1 MQLRRAI
8 LFVKDMPRMTAFY
21 RDALAMRV
29 ASGSPEEGWVELDAG
44 GSGLALHAI
53 PPEVASKIEIA
64 DPPAARSD
72 VPVKLVFET
81 ADVAAARDHLVR
93 HGAVAREPRP
103 WGACDCVDPE
113 GNVFQIVPR
122 EPHPAAS

>member
-8 LFVKDMPRMTAFY
+8 LFVKDMPRMTDFY
-21 RDALAMRV
+21 RDALAMRIT
-29 ASGSPEEGWVELDAG
+29 SGSLDEGWVELDAG

-53 PPEVASKIEIA
+53 PPEIARAIEIS

-72 VPVKLVFET
+72 VPLKLVFET
-81 ADVAAARDHLVR
+81 DDVAAARNRLAQ
-93 HGAVAREPRP
+93 HGAVTREPRS

-113 GNVFQIVPR
+113 GNVFQIVAR
-122 EPHPAAS
+122 R